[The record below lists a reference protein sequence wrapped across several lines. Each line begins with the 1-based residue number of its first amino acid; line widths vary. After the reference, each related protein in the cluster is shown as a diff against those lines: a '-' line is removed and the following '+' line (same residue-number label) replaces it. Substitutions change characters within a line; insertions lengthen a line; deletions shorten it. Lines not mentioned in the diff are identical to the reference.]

1 MNNPNMEKEVDDE
14 GLVAYNNREGL
25 VQIKKIQCGTYN
37 KKQIITRN
45 ALCRHFDVK
54 VSSSKSRDYAS
65 EDELGI
71 GSKNRC
77 GTSGNHTKKYLNT
90 LDKYGIIL
98 SPLKEDIKVKDKKG
112 KCSRAPHIVNK
123 STGECSNPNSI
134 VSAPLLRSSF
144 RKENEY
150 YRNDSSKCS
159 KFRSSGDEKINCK
172 YKVVFN
178 NRNSS
183 SEACS
188 RTISDNKHDIM
199 MFGIESVQRETME

>member
-1 MNNPNMEKEVDDE
+1 VNNPNMEREVGDE
-14 GLVAYNNREGL
+14 GLVVYNNVEGL
-25 VQIKKIQCGTYN
+25 VQIKKLQCGTYN
-37 KKQIITRN
+37 KKQVITRN

-71 GSKNRC
+71 GSKNIC
-77 GTSGNHTKKYLNT
+77 STSGKHNKKYINT

-112 KCSRAPHIVNK
+112 IRSRAPHIVNK

-150 YRNDSSKCS
+150 YRNESSKSS

>member
-1 MNNPNMEKEVDDE
+1 MEKEEGDE
-14 GLVAYNNREGL
+14 GLVAYNNRECF
-25 VQIKKIQCGTYN
+25 VQIKKLQCGTYN

-77 GTSGNHTKKYLNT
+77 STSGNHTKKYINT
-90 LDKYGIIL
+90 IDKYGIIL
-98 SPLKEDIKVKDKKG
+98 SPLKKDIKVKDKKG
-112 KCSRAPHIVNK
+112 KCSRIPHIVNK

-150 YRNDSSKCS
+150 YRNESSKSS

-188 RTISDNKHDIM
+188 RTISDNKRDIM

>member
-1 MNNPNMEKEVDDE
+1 MEKDVGDE
-14 GLVAYNNREGL
+14 ELVAYNNREGL

-77 GTSGNHTKKYLNT
+77 STSGNHTKKYINT

>member
-1 MNNPNMEKEVDDE
+1 MEKDVGDE
-14 GLVAYNNREGL
+14 ELVAYNNRKGL

-77 GTSGNHTKKYLNT
+77 STSGNHTKKYINT

>member
-1 MNNPNMEKEVDDE
+1 MEKEVGDE
-14 GLVAYNNREGL
+14 ELVAYNNREGL

-77 GTSGNHTKKYLNT
+77 STSGNHTKKYINT

>member
-71 GSKNRC
+71 GNKNRC
-77 GTSGNHTKKYLNT
+77 STSGNHTKKYINT

-134 VSAPLLRSSF
+134 VSAPLLRSSY

-150 YRNDSSKCS
+150 CRNDSSKCS

>member
-1 MNNPNMEKEVDDE
+1 MEKEVDDE

-77 GTSGNHTKKYLNT
+77 STSGNHAKKYLNT

-150 YRNDSSKCS
+150 YRNESSKSS

>member
-1 MNNPNMEKEVDDE
+1 M
-14 GLVAYNNREGL
+14 

-77 GTSGNHTKKYLNT
+77 STSVNHTKKYINT

-112 KCSRAPHIVNK
+112 KCSRGPHIVNK

>member
-1 MNNPNMEKEVDDE
+1 MNNPNMEKEVGDE

-77 GTSGNHTKKYLNT
+77 STSGNHTKKYINT